1 VRFKS
6 KQHLGAEFG
15 ELDHW
20 KRQESAFCILH
31 LIVLAVLLLV
41 HTLFTAHFGVPSR
54 PLVAVLT
61 AAFLLRVLQVVWIQ
75 GLVSIPTSRWLL
87 SMTTASV
94 VLNLALAFVA
104 AILTDRPDSQYFV
117 LLVMPVVE
125 AAFRFGLASTMGII
139 LITGA
144 LNFLWI
150 VQYERTHGS
159 VLPSEYFEAGTIS
172 MTYAF
177 VGILVWI
184 LIRACFKNRF
194 TARDSSPQGLKPGF
208 YAARNGT
215 AEAVPFQNTIFE
227 TSSNNLRVNESELA
241 RNLLLL
247 QQTQAKLLREEKL
260 AAVGRLSSAI
270 AHEIRNPVAVISS
283 SLATAIR
290 GQLEP
295 AQRDR
300 MFEIASIQAARLE
313 TLTNEFLSYARPR
326 TPAITRNNAADIL
339 AYVAQLSKAHAGE
352 RQVEIKVCS
361 PNELYCSFDATL
373 LQQALLNLVMNA
385 IDASPMDSTV
395 TMTGR
400 VSGDAVCIDV
410 KNAGPEIDPGALG
423 QIFEPFFTTKP
434 SGTGLG
440 LAIARNA
447 AHGQGGDI
455 TLTQNGPE
463 VIIFTLTLPIG
474 DKLLTKAAG

>member
-1 VRFKS
+1 MRFKS

-20 KRQESAFCILH
+20 KRQESTFCILH

-159 VLPSEYFEAGTIS
+159 VLPTEYFEAGTIS
-172 MTYAF
+172 MIYAF

-184 LIRACFKNRF
+184 LI
-194 TARDSSPQGLKPGF
+194 
-208 YAARNGT
+208 
-215 AEAVPFQNTIFE
+215 
-227 TSSNNLRVNESELA
+227 NNLRVNESELA
-241 RNLLLL
+241 QNLLLL

-270 AHEIRNPVAVISS
+270 AHEIRNPVAMISS

-313 TLTNEFLSYARPR
+313 KLTNEFLSYARPR
-326 TPAITRNNAADIL
+326 TPAITRNNAADVL

>member
-1 VRFKS
+1 MSSLTYVIKYSGLDSLLAPARGRSVSVITKS
-6 KQHLGAEFG
+6 KQHSATGFG
-15 ELDHW
+15 EIDSW
-20 KRQESAFCILH
+20 RRQESTFCILH

-54 PLVAVLT
+54 PLVAVL
-61 AAFLLRVLQVVWIQ
+61 AGAFLLRVLQLVWIQ
-75 GLVSIPTSRWLL
+75 GLVSMPTSRWLL

-104 AILTDRPDSQYFV
+104 AILTDRSDSQYFV

-125 AAFRFGLASTMGII
+125 AAFRFGLTLTMGVI

-150 VQYERTHGS
+150 AHYAQAHGS

-172 MTYAF
+172 MIYAF

-184 LIRACFKNRF
+184 L
-194 TARDSSPQGLKPGF
+194 
-208 YAARNGT
+208 
-215 AEAVPFQNTIFE
+215 V
-227 TSSNNLRVNESELA
+227 NNLRTNEVELS

-247 QQTQAKLLREEKL
+247 QQTQEKLLREEKL

-270 AHEIRNPVAVISS
+270 AHEIRNPVAMISS

-295 AQRDR
+295 AQRER

-313 TLTNEFLSYARPR
+313 KLTNDFLSYARPR
-326 TPAITRNNAADIL
+326 TPAITPNNAADVL
-339 AYVAQLSKAHAGE
+339 AYVGELSKAHAGE
-352 RQVEIKVCS
+352 RQVEIKVDA
-361 PNELYCSFDATL
+361 PDKLYCSFDATL

-385 IDASPMDSTV
+385 IDASPPDSTV
-395 TMTGR
+395 IMTGR
-400 VSGDAVCIDV
+400 VSDDAVCIDV
-410 KNAGPEIDPGALG
+410 KNTGTEIDPGALG

-447 AHGQGGDI
+447 ARGHGGDI

-463 VIIFTLTLPIG
+463 VVIFTLTLPVG
-474 DKLLTKAAG
+474 DKLITKAAG

>member
-1 VRFKS
+1 M
-6 KQHLGAEFG
+6 
-15 ELDHW
+15 
-20 KRQESAFCILH
+20 
-31 LIVLAVLLLV
+31 
-41 HTLFTAHFGVPSR
+41 
-54 PLVAVLT
+54 
-61 AAFLLRVLQVVWIQ
+61 
-75 GLVSIPTSRWLL
+75 PTSRWLL

-104 AILTDRPDSQYFV
+104 AILTDRSDSQYFV

-125 AAFRFGLASTMGII
+125 AAFRFGLAVTTGVI

-150 VQYERTHGS
+150 AHYAQKHGS
-159 VLPSEYFEAGTIS
+159 VLASEYFEAGTIS
-172 MTYAF
+172 MIYAF
-177 VGILVWI
+177 VGMLVWI
-184 LIRACFKNRF
+184 L
-194 TARDSSPQGLKPGF
+194 
-208 YAARNGT
+208 
-215 AEAVPFQNTIFE
+215 V
-227 TSSNNLRVNESELA
+227 NNLRVNESELA

-247 QQTQAKLLREEKL
+247 QQTQEKLLREEKL

-270 AHEIRNPVAVISS
+270 AHEIRNPVAMISS

-295 AQRDR
+295 AQRER

-313 TLTNEFLSYARPR
+313 KLTNDFLSYARPR
-326 TPAITRNNAADIL
+326 APAITHNNAGDVL
-339 AYVAQLSKAHAGE
+339 AYVAELSKAHAGE
-352 RQVEIKVCS
+352 RQVEIKVDF
-361 PNELYCSFDATL
+361 PNELYCSFDGTL

-385 IDASPMDSTV
+385 IDASPPDSTV
-395 TMTGR
+395 IMTGR

-410 KNAGPEIDPGALG
+410 KNAGPEIDPGTLG

-447 AHGQGGDI
+447 ARGHGGDI

-463 VIIFTLTLPIG
+463 VVIFTLTLPAR
-474 DKLLTKAAG
+474 DKLITKGAG

>member
-1 VRFKS
+1 MRFKS

-20 KRQESAFCILH
+20 KRQESTFCILH

-75 GLVSIPTSRWLL
+75 GLVSIPSSRWLL
-87 SMTTASV
+87 SMTTALV

-159 VLPSEYFEAGTIS
+159 VLPTEYFEAGTIS
-172 MTYAF
+172 MIYAF

-184 LIRACFKNRF
+184 LI
-194 TARDSSPQGLKPGF
+194 
-208 YAARNGT
+208 
-215 AEAVPFQNTIFE
+215 
-227 TSSNNLRVNESELA
+227 NNLRVNESELA
-241 RNLLLL
+241 QNLLLL

-270 AHEIRNPVAVISS
+270 AHEIRNPVAMISS

-313 TLTNEFLSYARPR
+313 KLTNEFLSYARPR
-326 TPAITRNNAADIL
+326 TPAITRNNAADVL

>member
-1 VRFKS
+1 MRFKS

-20 KRQESAFCILH
+20 KRQESTFCILH

-139 LITGA
+139 LIAGA

-159 VLPSEYFEAGTIS
+159 VLPTEYFEAGTIS
-172 MTYAF
+172 MIYAF

-184 LIRACFKNRF
+184 LI
-194 TARDSSPQGLKPGF
+194 
-208 YAARNGT
+208 
-215 AEAVPFQNTIFE
+215 
-227 TSSNNLRVNESELA
+227 NNLRVNESELA
-241 RNLLLL
+241 QNLLLL
-247 QQTQAKLLREEKL
+247 QLTQAKLLREEKL

-270 AHEIRNPVAVISS
+270 AHEIRNPVAMISS

-313 TLTNEFLSYARPR
+313 KLTNEFLSYARPR
-326 TPAITRNNAADIL
+326 TPAITRNNAADVL

>member
-1 VRFKS
+1 M
-6 KQHLGAEFG
+6 
-15 ELDHW
+15 
-20 KRQESAFCILH
+20 
-31 LIVLAVLLLV
+31 
-41 HTLFTAHFGVPSR
+41 
-54 PLVAVLT
+54 AVLT

-75 GLVSIPTSRWLL
+75 GLVTIPTSRWLL

-159 VLPSEYFEAGTIS
+159 VVPSEYFEAGTIS
-172 MTYAF
+172 MIYAF

-184 LIRACFKNRF
+184 LI
-194 TARDSSPQGLKPGF
+194 
-208 YAARNGT
+208 
-215 AEAVPFQNTIFE
+215 
-227 TSSNNLRVNESELA
+227 NNLRVNQSELA

-270 AHEIRNPVAVISS
+270 AHEIRNPVAMISS

-290 GQLEP
+290 GELEP

-300 MFEIASIQAARLE
+300 MFEIASMQAARLE
-313 TLTNEFLSYARPR
+313 KLTNEFLSYARPR
-326 TPAITRNNAADIL
+326 TPAITRNNAADVL
-339 AYVAQLSKAHAGE
+339 AYVAELSKAHAGE

-447 AHGQGGDI
+447 VHGQGGDI

>member
-1 VRFKS
+1 VIIRS
-6 KQHLGAEFG
+6 KQHSGTEIG
-15 ELDHW
+15 EVDPW
-20 KRQESAFCILH
+20 KRQESTFCILH

-54 PLVAVLT
+54 PLVAVL
-61 AAFLLRVLQVVWIQ
+61 AGAFLLRVLQLVWIQ
-75 GLVSIPTSRWLL
+75 GLVSMPTSRWLL

-104 AILTDRPDSQYFV
+104 AILTDRSDSQYFV

-125 AAFRFGLASTMGII
+125 AAFRFGLPLTMGVI
-139 LITGA
+139 LISGA

-150 VQYERTHGS
+150 AHYAQAHGS

-172 MTYAF
+172 MIYAF

-184 LIRACFKNRF
+184 L
-194 TARDSSPQGLKPGF
+194 
-208 YAARNGT
+208 
-215 AEAVPFQNTIFE
+215 V
-227 TSSNNLRVNESELA
+227 NNLRANEAELG
-241 RNLLLL
+241 RNLLILR
-247 QQTQAKLLREEKL
+247 QTQEKLLREEKL

-270 AHEIRNPVAVISS
+270 AHEIRNPVAMISS

-295 AQRDR
+295 AQRER

-313 TLTNEFLSYARPR
+313 KLTNDFLMYARPR
-326 TPAITRNNAADIL
+326 TPAITQGNAADVL
-339 AYVAQLSKAHAGE
+339 AYVAELSRAHAGE
-352 RQVEIKVCS
+352 RKVGIRVES
-361 PNELYCSFDATL
+361 PRELYCAFDATL

-385 IDASPMDSTV
+385 IDASAANSSVIMAARNSN
-395 TMTGR
+395 GA
-400 VSGDAVCIDV
+400 VSIDV
-410 KNAGPEIDPGALG
+410 KNSGAGVDSGVLN

-447 AHGQGGDI
+447 ARGHGGDLA
-455 TLTQNGPE
+455 LTQNGPE
-463 VIIFTLTLPIG
+463 TVVFTLTIPVREE
-474 DKLLTKAAG
+474 

>member
-1 VRFKS
+1 
-6 KQHLGAEFG
+6 
-15 ELDHW
+15 
-20 KRQESAFCILH
+20 

-54 PLVAVLT
+54 PLVAVL
-61 AAFLLRVLQVVWIQ
+61 AGAFLLRVLQLVWIQ
-75 GLVSIPTSRWLL
+75 GLVSMPTSRWLL
-87 SMTTASV
+87 SMTTSSV

-104 AILTDRPDSQYFV
+104 AILTDRSDSQYFV

-125 AAFRFGLASTMGII
+125 AAFRFGLTLTMGVI
-139 LITGA
+139 LMTGA

-150 VQYERTHGS
+150 AHYAQAHGS

-172 MTYAF
+172 MIYAF

-184 LIRACFKNRF
+184 L
-194 TARDSSPQGLKPGF
+194 
-208 YAARNGT
+208 
-215 AEAVPFQNTIFE
+215 V
-227 TSSNNLRVNESELA
+227 NNLRMNESELA

-247 QQTQAKLLREEKL
+247 QQTQEKLLREEKL

-270 AHEIRNPVAVISS
+270 AHEIRNPVAMISS

-295 AQRDR
+295 AQRER

-313 TLTNEFLSYARPR
+313 KLTNDFLSYARPR
-326 TPAITRNNAADIL
+326 TPAITHNNAADVL
-339 AYVAQLSKAHAGE
+339 AYVAELSQAHAGE
-352 RQVEIKVCS
+352 RQVDITVDS
-361 PNELYCSFDATL
+361 PKELYCAFDTTL
-373 LQQALLNLVMNA
+373 LQQALLNLVLNA
-385 IDASPMDSTV
+385 IDASPPDSTV
-395 TMTGR
+395 IMTGR
-400 VSGDAVCIDV
+400 VSGDEVCIDV
-410 KNAGPEIDPGALG
+410 KNTGAEIGPGALG

-447 AHGQGGDI
+447 VRGHGGDI
-455 TLTQNGPE
+455 TLKQNGPE
-463 VIIFTLTLPIG
+463 VVIFTLTLPVG
-474 DKLLTKAAG
+474 DKLITKAAG